1 MITHAPAVRILHLQ
15 TQDPVMA
22 TGLRNEQKEIIAMS
36 DDSTTLVAASYAG
49 EEGAKTILDALH
61 DMHRGLTI
69 SLKDSAIV
77 TRGSDGESELI
88 GGIGDKLGSIL
99 ENVRDSGITKEDMQ
113 RIADQLQPGQ
123 VALIALVSNDSVIAT
138 QSALEGF
145 DGELIGPITSEAGIK
160 KAYEAEAS
168 NKTLTD
174 EPPGIDQRRSRTQG
188 VDPAE

>member
-1 MITHAPAVRILHLQ
+1 
-15 TQDPVMA
+15 
-22 TGLRNEQKEIIAMS
+22 MS

-49 EEGAKTILDALH
+49 EEGAKTILDTLH

-77 TRGSDGESELI
+77 TRGSDGKSELI
-88 GGIGDKLGSIL
+88 GGIGDKIGSIL
-99 ENVRDSGITKEDMQ
+99 ENVRDSGITKGDMQ

-123 VALIALVSNDSVIAT
+123 VALITLVSNASVIAT

-145 DGELIGPITSEAGIK
+145 DGELIGPITSEEGIK
-160 KAYEAEAS
+160 EVFESEAS
-168 NKTLTD
+168 NKTLTE
-174 EPPGIDQRRSRTQG
+174 EPPGIDRRRSGTQG